1 MNLERYFLKLFE
13 YELWANKKIFMY
25 LENNLT
31 SKEIL
36 DIFSHMV
43 ADMKPW
49 IMMLT
54 KQSVPDNIDCLPSW
68 DIQQCRI
75 ELADM
80 DDKMGQYLSSV
91 TNTELE
97 NKVDSLKSRGQIFT
111 HTVTQVLTQM
121 AIHSQY
127 HRGQIEML
135 IKKETGIYLPTSYM
149 PYLRQQVCE
158 T

>member
-1 MNLERYFLKLFE
+1 MNLEQYFAKLFE
-13 YELWANKKIFMY
+13 YELWANKKILMY
-25 LENNLT
+25 LENNLG

-49 IMMLT
+49 IMALT

-68 DIQQCRI
+68 SIQQCKI

-80 DDKMGQYLSSV
+80 DEKIDSYIHSV
-91 TNTELE
+91 TNIELE
-97 NKVDSLKSRGQIFT
+97 NKVGSLGSNGQIFT
-111 HTVTQVLTQM
+111 NTVTEVLIQM
-121 AIHSQY
+121 ATHSQY

-135 IKKETGIYLPTSYM
+135 IKKETGVYLPTSYM
-149 PYLRQQVCE
+149 LYLRQ
-158 T
+158 

>member
-1 MNLERYFLKLFE
+1 MNLEQYFVKLFE
-13 YELWANKKIFMY
+13 YELWANKKILMY

-49 IMMLT
+49 IMTLT

-68 DIQQCRI
+68 SIQQCKI

-80 DDKMGQYLSSV
+80 DEKIDSYIHSV
-91 TNTELE
+91 TNIELE
-97 NKVDSLKSRGQIFT
+97 NKVGSLGSSLKGTLPFNF
-111 HTVTQVLTQM
+111 
-121 AIHSQY
+121 
-127 HRGQIEML
+127 ML
-135 IKKETGIYLPTSYM
+135 
-149 PYLRQQVCE
+149 V
-158 T
+158 